1 MKLHAK
7 AKLIIFTR
15 LDEIERRRH
24 KEGREDDVRDMHE
37 LEVDFGDV
45 QDQIF

>member
-7 AKLIIFTR
+7 AKVIIFAR
-15 LDEIERRRH
+15 LDEIERKKQ
-24 KEGREDDVRDMHE
+24 KEGRGDETRDMHE

-45 QDQIF
+45 QD